1 MVYSEPFTGANY
13 NNGSLPP
20 FPVYQTSDM
29 MESQCWYGDTSL
41 AASGLSEVQM
51 NATYD
56 VTENT
61 QTDALAGIFNQNP
74 LPPLIHHME
83 SKNYDSSV
91 ERSGLTFYGPQERS
105 RNGGLDNLVQ
115 LSQWMPKEEPISFMD
130 TDCQYAESPA
140 FPVQPVN
147 VNNTPVYL
155 SALKGEADTSDVAPE
170 TLRSETRTNRERAR
184 GAESRRRYIVSQRV
198 QALQALLP
206 PALKDKRGNQESIVQ
221 DVIGHIKYLQ
231 LQLKELSRSRLG
243 GDSSSGPSKFNEG
256 QQPHEQLFVESLE
269 ENLESL
275 LQENPAEAHK
285 LFESKG
291 LYAVPMAFSNALLCN
306 KV

>member
-105 RNGGLDNLVQ
+105 RNGGLDNLVVRF
-115 LSQWMPKEEPISFMD
+115 LLLGILFYF
-130 TDCQYAESPA
+130 DCLI
-140 FPVQPVN
+140 
-147 VNNTPVYL
+147 TPL
-155 SALKGEADTSDVAPE
+155 MLICMFKSIWKLKF
-170 TLRSETRTNRERAR
+170 
-184 GAESRRRYIVSQRV
+184 
-198 QALQALLP
+198 
-206 PALKDKRGNQESIVQ
+206 K
-221 DVIGHIKYLQ
+221 H
-231 LQLKELSRSRLG
+231 
-243 GDSSSGPSKFNEG
+243 
-256 QQPHEQLFVESLE
+256 
-269 ENLESL
+269 
-275 LQENPAEAHK
+275 
-285 LFESKG
+285 
-291 LYAVPMAFSNALLCN
+291 
-306 KV
+306 